1 MSAAIAG
8 WLVSGA
14 AGVALLAGGC
24 WYASTRA
31 WRTDD
36 TRSDVAPNTRLPSLH
51 ELRARHRR

>member
-14 AGVALLAGGC
+14 AGVGVLAAGC
-24 WYASTRA
+24 WYAAKRA
-31 WRTDD
+31 WRT
-36 TRSDVAPNTRLPSLH
+36 RPDVAPRVSLPSLH